1 MDFKNKVVLITGSSR
16 GLGAKTAIA
25 FAEHGAN
32 VIINYNKSEK
42 EAFQVQEYI
51 QNTYHQKVNIYKAN
65 VSLEEEVQK
74 MIDDI
79 ISIYGKID
87 ILVNNAGIAIDTL
100 YEDKTVKNFQE
111 ILNVNL
117 IGTFLTSKIVG
128 EYMLREKQGK
138 IINISSTNAIDTFY
152 PMSLDYDA
160 SKAGVIS
167 LTHNLAKQ
175 YAPYIQVNAI
185 AAGWMKTDMTA
196 DLDPIFEQEEMEKI
210 FLKRFAEPEEVANV
224 ILFLASSYASYVNGT
239 VIRVDGGY

>member
-1 MDFKNKVVLITGSSR
+1 MDFKDQVVLITGSSR

-25 FAEHGAN
+25 FAKHGAK
-32 VIINYNKSEK
+32 VVINYCQNQI
-42 EAFQVQEYI
+42 EALKVQKYI
-51 QNTYHQKVNIYKAN
+51 EEQYHQRVSIYKAD
-65 VSLEEEVQK
+65 VSLEEEVQG
-74 MIDDI
+74 MVEDI
-79 ISIYGKID
+79 ISKYGKID
-87 ILVNNAGIAIDTL
+87 ILVNNAGIAIDTMF
-100 YEDKTVKNFQE
+100 EDKTVENFQK

-128 EYMLREKQGK
+128 DYMLKEKKGK

-185 AAGWMKTDMTA
+185 AAGWMKTDMCK
-196 DLDPIFEQEEMEKI
+196 DLDSSFEKEEIEKI
-210 FLKRFAEPEEVANV
+210 FLKRFADPEEVAHV
-224 ILFLASSYASYVNGT
+224 ILFLASSYASYINGS